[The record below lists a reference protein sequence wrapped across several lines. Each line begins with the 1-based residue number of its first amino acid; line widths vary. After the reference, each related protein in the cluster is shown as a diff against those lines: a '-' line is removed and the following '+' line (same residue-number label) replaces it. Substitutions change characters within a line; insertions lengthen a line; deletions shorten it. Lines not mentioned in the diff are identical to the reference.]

1 MGRHAGLLPALR
13 VAAAA
18 AAAPPG
24 SLLSVSREEPLPDR
38 PGRGE
43 KSRPRARS
51 QVSFNNGTRRTTAPA
66 AMPRR
71 CPTLKP
77 PVSSTTKT
85 RTMLGSEQEGGR
97 PAGPACVSSTRRA
110 AANYLRAGRPRRS
123 LTARARRRSPAESV
137 TVDAARYVPSSSSNN
152 KRATAPP
159 APPLHCTTA
168 AADTKS
174 GVGASGVGGR
184 RRASAATV
192 VGCGTST
199 AARARRWRVLVLG
212 RMVVS
217 AARRANG
224 TQRIV
229 GFDCCVETS
238 LDQQYEL
245 VTRAQEHFCPGSP
258 YF

>member
-1 MGRHAGLLPALR
+1 
-13 VAAAA
+13 
-18 AAAPPG
+18 
-24 SLLSVSREEPLPDR
+24 
-38 PGRGE
+38 
-43 KSRPRARS
+43 
-51 QVSFNNGTRRTTAPA
+51 
-66 AMPRR
+66 MPRR

-85 RTMLGSEQEGGR
+85 RTMLGSEQGGGW

-137 TVDAARYVPSSSSNN
+137 TVDAARYVPSSSSEN

-159 APPLHCTTA
+159 PPPLHCTTA
-168 AADTKS
+168 AAAATAFM
-174 GVGASGVGGR
+174 VGDGGCGRR

-229 GFDCCVETS
+229 GFDCCVRRVSTSNTS
-238 LDQQYEL
+238 L
-245 VTRAQEHFCPGSP
+245 
-258 YF
+258 